1 MRQKKI
7 LYKNSEIHYYL
18 FGNGPQTVVCLH
30 GYGESG
36 RAFGFLDNNATD
48 LYTFY
53 SIDLPF
59 HGESKWKEGLNFS
72 PEDILNIIEA
82 ILLREERQPKSSNK
96 FILLGFSL
104 GGRVALSLY
113 DRQPEVI
120 SKLVLLAPDGLKIN
134 FWYWLATQTYPGN
147 KLFALTMNKPA
158 WFFGF
163 LKILNKAGFVNA
175 SIFKFV
181 NYYISD
187 KQVRDLLYSRWTAFR
202 NLKPNLSSV
211 KTNVLKYQTQ
221 VRLLYGKHDRII
233 LPIVGEKF
241 RKGIER
247 HCKLTIIPS
256 GHQLLHE
263 KHKESILS
271 ALQP

>member
-1 MRQKKI
+1 MKLFFLGKKDSP
-7 LYKNSEIHYYL
+7 N
-18 FGNGPQTVVCLH
+18 PQTNSF
-30 GYGESG
+30 YW
-36 RAFGFLDNNATD
+36 D
-48 LYTFY
+48 LA
-53 SIDLPF
+53 
-59 HGESKWKEGLNFS
+59 W
-72 PEDILNIIEA
+72 
-82 ILLREERQPKSSNK
+82 
-96 FILLGFSL
+96 

-187 KQVRDLLYSRWTAFR
+187 KQVRCLLYSRWTAFR

-211 KTNVLKYQTQ
+211 KTNVLKHQTQ

-241 RKGIER
+241 CKGIES
-247 HCKLTIIPS
+247 HCTLTIIPS

-263 KHKESILS
+263 KHRESILS